1 MQGRQMQRNLCNL
14 GLEANFTEALSNL
27 GYNIH
32 DIYREEPEQG
42 LGMSGQ
48 GRLSVC
54 VMEAMTT
61 HNMAAVGYGIRY
73 DFGSF
78 HQQISE
84 EGD

>member
-1 MQGRQMQRNLCNL
+1 MKRNLCNL
-14 GLEANFTEALSNL
+14 GLEANFTQALSNL
-27 GYNIH
+27 GYSIEE
-32 DIYREEPEQG
+32 IYNEEPEQG

-61 HNMAAVGYGIRY
+61 HNIAAVGYGIRY

-78 HQQISE
+78 Y
-84 EGD
+84 